1 MFPNSLLK
9 TRLSRESCPDAVA
22 TRDSCSIHNQPKLV
36 GIVCSCVFVLQGCP
50 TDAFIGDAFIIAA
63 LGCPRRCVPT
73 PAGSDSSRFRLQP
86 RSDSCHVPI
95 PATERASNERRRFW
109 PSFQFFGKEPNE
121 PNRRSKEHGL
131 RSISNPRVDSEEEK
145 LRTQESDQLLR
156 RSKTWSRVRNH
167 SLLADPARSPKLT
180 RNCNPWGKL
189 GQIPFPSS
197 GQPPTNPQKDEF
209 EQLSRPSALDPS
221 PTCGG
226 FAR

>member
-22 TRDSCSIHNQPKLV
+22 TRDSCSIHNRPKLV

-63 LGCPRRCVPT
+63 FIIAALGCPRRCIPT
-73 PAGSDSSRFRLQP
+73 PAGSDS
-86 RSDSCHVPI
+86 CHFPI

-197 GQPPTNPQKDEF
+197 GQPPTNPQKDKF
-209 EQLSRPSALDPS
+209 EQLSRPSALAPS